1 MAEVNTLL
9 MKIKDIKGTSNI
21 DGYNDWIVLNHI
33 NTAFSARVD
42 INDKGSVAV
51 GGPQMEAIQFSKV
64 KDGTDIKITMAMFG
78 STVYDKVEIVKIID
92 NNSTKIISEK
102 IELLNFAFT
111 FGNKCMSNSGEAV
124 ISYSG
129 VCSGCTLEGNEVDA
143 MGKVT
148 KFGPVGYDFSK
159 AKKM

>member
-1 MAEVNTLL
+1 MAEVSTLL

-21 DGYNDWIVLNHI
+21 DGYKDWIVLDTF
-33 NTAFSARVD
+33 NTAFYANVD

-51 GGPQMEAIQFSKV
+51 GGPRMDAIHFSKV
-64 KDGTDIKITMAMFG
+64 KDGTDIKIKMAMFG

-92 NNSTKIISEK
+92 NNSSKIVSEK
-102 IELLNFAFT
+102 IELINFAFAYA
-111 FGNKCMSNSGEAV
+111 NKNMNNSGEAEM
-124 ISYSG
+124 SYSG
-129 VCSGCTLEGNEVDA
+129 VCSACKLEGNEVDA
-143 MGKVT
+143 AGKVT